1 MPAQTI
7 SNVPLDIESTTDAHD
22 PAIQKYFLKT
32 RELEDQAQWK
42 QIVAIESGIT
52 DLDLKD
58 SSMAGINK
66 AARKAENA
74 SAIKQVPIE
83 NFDQTYSQ
91 EEFQV
96 MMPFTKKAWQFG
108 IKKRDMER
116 VTKEL
121 RMACIRRQE
130 ELVADRLNNGWSTT
144 YTDSDDSGA
153 ETITITGGDGAA
165 MFSASH
171 TREDGGTNWT
181 NIITDTDSTS
191 NPIFDYSPLKGARIT
206 ASAILSPVGEKFR
219 VNYDTLVCKKDS
231 TVHSRAEEI
240 LASKGIPGSADNDGR
255 ANVMFK
261 IIALDYLDNDTY
273 WYMTDTSMKNYDYG
287 LQVKISEEINM
298 KGPDIVFE
306 SDEIRYKSGFQWAL
320 GGNDYR
326 GWAGSD
332 ASETA

>member
-1 MPAQTI
+1 MPQTI
-7 SNVPLDIESTTDAHD
+7 SNIPLDIESTADAHD
-22 PAIQKYFLKT
+22 PTIQKYFLKT
-32 RELEDQAQWK
+32 KELENQAQWK
-42 QIVAIESGIT
+42 QIVAVESGVT
-52 DLDLKD
+52 DLNLKD
-58 SSMAGINK
+58 SSISGINK
-66 AARKAENA
+66 AARKVENA

-83 NFDQTYSQ
+83 NFDQTYTQ

-108 IKKRDMER
+108 IKKRNIER
-116 VTKEL
+116 ITTEL
-121 RMACIRRQE
+121 RMACVRRQE

-144 YTDSDDSGA
+144 YSDSDDSGA
-153 ETITITGGDGAA
+153 ETITISGGNGVA
-165 MFSASH
+165 MFSASQ
-171 TREDGGTNWT
+171 TREDAGPNWT
-181 NIITDTDSTS
+181 NIITDIDATP
-191 NPIFDYSPLKGARIT
+191 NPIFDYSPLKGARKT

-231 TVHSRAEEI
+231 SVHSRAEEI
-240 LASKGIPGSADNDGR
+240 LASKGLPGSADNDGR

-273 WYMTDTSMKNYDYG
+273 WFMMDSSMINYDFG

-320 GGNDYR
+320 GHNDPR
-326 GWAGSD
+326 GWAGSN
-332 ASETA
+332 ATETA